1 MFFFFRID
9 NEIQD
14 TLMKR
19 SISSED
25 EQVVRASQ
33 RTEKT
38 PSEIS
43 PKDIEDSVLA
53 VEQIYSSFATH
64 HQNVETHST
73 SDSLHEIHFSYDG
86 MSPFENA
93 TDAVWC
99 VTMPSEAV
107 LHCDR
112 LVESFENYGKVLNV
126 QDLNE

>member
-1 MFFFFRID
+1 
-9 NEIQD
+9 
-14 TLMKR
+14 MKR

-33 RTEKT
+33 RIQNS
-38 PSEIS
+38 PSEKS
-43 PKDIEDSVLA
+43 CDDIEDSVLA
-53 VEQIYSSFATH
+53 VDQIYSSFATQ
-64 HQNVETHST
+64 HQNVETNST
-73 SDSLHEIHFSYDG
+73 SDSLHEMYFSYDG

-93 TDAVWC
+93 SDAVWC

-126 QDLNE
+126 QDINE